1 VPEDRLQFFQLQG
14 RSDPEYAPPVEV
26 AVRHQGMAVGVE
38 PEEVAEGLDG
48 DDGANSGDI
57 ILNS

>member
-1 VPEDRLQFFQLQG
+1 
-14 RSDPEYAPPVEV
+14 
-26 AVRHQGMAVGVE
+26 MAVGVE